1 MNNRNGLRQRLLPW
15 AWITGLAFVAWT
27 ATARAET
34 YLIISLIGD
43 HLTIVTPMQSVGSH
57 GDTNKY
63 ETVPLGNS
71 ELDDFAVRTAGAVVG
86 KVRPTDKVEML
97 RAVDPTLRKMSG
109 SWLDAGSINVQ
120 ALVTLVA
127 DLFKPPSDSHLLLI
141 APLRGEL
148 ELKTQ
153 QDYRGQ
159 GKAAGLGF
167 YVDGATR
174 LTSSETGE
182 MGTGFLGIFANF
194 QLLLVSIHDGRLEGQ
209 QRAVAGTTIAAAR
222 AADKNPWN
230 ALAAP
235 QKIAALQ
242 FLIKGEIERVLPGML
257 GSPMK

>member
-1 MNNRNGLRQRLLPW
+1 MTNRNGSRKRFSSW
-15 AWITGLAFVAWT
+15 AVVAGIAFVAWT
-27 ATARAET
+27 AAARADT
-34 YLIISLIGD
+34 YLIISLVGD
-43 HLTIVTPMQSVGSH
+43 HLTIVTPIQSVGSH

-97 RAVDPTLRKMSG
+97 RAVDPALRKMSG

-141 APLRGEL
+141 APLRGEM

-174 LTSSETGE
+174 LQSSETGE

-194 QLLLVSIHDGRLEGQ
+194 QLLLVSIHDSKLEGQ
-209 QRAVAGTTIAAAR
+209 QRAVVGTTVAAAR

-230 ALAAP
+230 ALTAP
-235 QKIAALQ
+235 QKVTALE
-242 FLIKGEIERVLPGML
+242 FLMKGEIERVLPGML
-257 GSPMK
+257 GSPKK